1 MSYEDLPGDQPNSL
15 IEGQLARLRELGFD
29 TDPLGPNRNFL
40 LELDQVIE
48 SHPMFGFLYVELLCL
63 ETEIG
68 TVETLERLRSF
79 VTICAKY
86 PVGRELILRASQ
98 YSEKISNL
106 REYIH
111 QQSDESGQLQ
121 IRLKTIER
129 DLVEALDQCIKVVLD
144 ISNIGKLVSEDYS
157 LLDVFDSNTASMQ
170 LLLKAFRAGVVQDM
184 SPKDQEQFLGITIE
198 FVNRPAL
205 IPKERE
211 YVEQLYRSQLG
222 NDRDKVNLK
231 LGTFTER
238 IDNPLSRIGLIMLD
252 QKIVGALILSPN
264 DSKGSEL
271 YGSSLV
277 IDPAFIGTGC
287 MLPYIQQLL
296 EDAGKD
302 CDIVGDV
309 FTNNTVA
316 LNFYAKLGFVRDVI
330 QPANPEYPLN
340 GIRLRRPA
348 NAIGTRQ

>member
-1 MSYEDLPGDQPNSL
+1 M
-15 IEGQLARLRELGFD
+15 LGY
-29 TDPLGPNRNFL
+29 
-40 LELDQVIE
+40 
-48 SHPMFGFLYVELLCL
+48 LYVELLCL
-63 ETEIG
+63 VIEIG
-68 TVETLERLRSF
+68 TVEMLERLRSF

-86 PVGRELILRASQ
+86 PVGQELILRASQ
-98 YSEKISNL
+98 YTEKISNL
-106 REYIH
+106 REYVH

-144 ISNIGKLVSEDYS
+144 ISHIRRLVSEDYS

-184 SPKDQEQFLGITIE
+184 SPEDQEQFLGITIE
-198 FVNRPAL
+198 FVNRPVL
-205 IPKERE
+205 TSKERI

-222 NDRDKVNLK
+222 YDRDKVNLK
-231 LGTFTER
+231 LGTFTEC

-264 DSKGSEL
+264 DSEGSEL

-277 IDPAFIGTGC
+277 IDPVFIGTGC

-302 CDIVGDV
+302 CDIIGDV
-309 FTNNTVA
+309 FTDNKVA
-316 LNFYAKLGFVRDVI
+316 LNFYAKLGFVSDATQPRD
-330 QPANPEYPLN
+330 PGFPSN